1 MPHYLKKV
9 FQSTLPVKG
18 ATNIRSSS
26 KESST
31 ISIHAPREGSDC
43 WHNDGA
49 GSVLISIHAPRE
61 GSDCWHNDGAGSVL
75 ISIHAPR
82 EGSDP
87 NSTIVKRRSLL
98 FQSTLPVKGATSVHV
113 DHYKMLIRFQSTLP
127 VKGATGK
134 RCFMK
139 RNLRNISIHA
149 PREGS
154 DSI

>member
-31 ISIHAPREGSDC
+31 
-43 WHNDGA
+43 
-49 GSVLISIHAPRE
+49 ISIHAPRE